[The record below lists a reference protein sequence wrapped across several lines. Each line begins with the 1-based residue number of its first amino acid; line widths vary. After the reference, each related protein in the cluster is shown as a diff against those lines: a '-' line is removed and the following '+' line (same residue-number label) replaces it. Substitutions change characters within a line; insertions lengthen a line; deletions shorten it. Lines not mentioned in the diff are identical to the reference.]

1 MCKEQRETKRKR
13 VGQAIRE
20 LWQWSKTRHLSIFGI
35 CILSMIGTCGSLVIA
50 AATRGLIDS
59 AVGRDGRQFLFNA
72 ILISGAVLTIRLCG
86 LISGLLSAKTG
97 AELLRDLRTMVLR
110 RLLHKQYA
118 ELDGFHSGELVNRMF
133 SDVGIVRNGI
143 MEAVPAIV
151 SMAVGFAGAAV
162 LLIRMDWRFILLML
176 AGGLLGL
183 ILIAAFHKPM
193 TSRHKAA
200 QESEGRLHAALQ
212 ELLENLR
219 LVKASGTEKRMEGRT
234 EDRQQAFLAAQLRKG
249 RFSVSMNNSIS
260 LVFQLS
266 WLFCMLWGCYGIYCG
281 RLTYGMLAAILQL
294 LGQIQGPFS
303 KAAGVADQLYG
314 TISSAERLKELL
326 DLPEEEPVPADDSV
340 PDREFR
346 EIRLCG
352 VDFSYRRR
360 AEPVLKQVNLTIRAG
375 EFAAVTGASGSG
387 KSTLFQL
394 LLGIYQPVGGELKF
408 CFADGKEMAVSRSTR
423 GLFAYVPQGNTLFS
437 GTLRENLTM
446 FTDSASDEEILQAA
460 RLACLD
466 RFLAELSDGLDTV
479 IGERGIGLSEGQA
492 QRVAV
497 ARALLSRAPILLL
510 DECTSALDEKTET
523 ELLRNIASLRGKTC
537 LIVTHRRA
545 ALEICNSRIH
555 IGAGKV
561 EKIGGFV
568 HNRGWT
574 SPLKAQNAAH
584 RF

>member
-219 LVKASGTEKRMEGRT
+219 LVKASGSEKRMEGRT

-352 VDFSYRRR
+352 VDFSYGRR

-561 EKIGGFV
+561 EKI
-568 HNRGWT
+568 
-574 SPLKAQNAAH
+574 AI
-584 RF
+584 

>member
-1 MCKEQRETKRKR
+1 MCKEHRETKRKR

-176 AGGLLGL
+176 AGGL

-561 EKIGGFV
+561 EKI
-568 HNRGWT
+568 
-574 SPLKAQNAAH
+574 AI
-584 RF
+584 

>member
-118 ELDGFHSGELVNRMF
+118 GLDGFHSGELVNRMF

-219 LVKASGTEKRMEGRT
+219 LVKASGSEKRMEGRT

-352 VDFSYRRR
+352 VDFSYGRR

-408 CFADGKEMAVSRSTR
+408 CFADGKEMAVSRSAR

-561 EKIGGFV
+561 EKI
-568 HNRGWT
+568 
-574 SPLKAQNAAH
+574 AI
-584 RF
+584 

>member
-352 VDFSYRRR
+352 VDFSYGRR

-423 GLFAYVPQGNTLFS
+423 GLVAYVPQGNTLFS

-561 EKIGGFV
+561 EKI
-568 HNRGWT
+568 
-574 SPLKAQNAAH
+574 AI
-584 RF
+584 

>member
-118 ELDGFHSGELVNRMF
+118 GLDGFHSGELVNRMF

-219 LVKASGTEKRMEGRT
+219 LVKASGSEKRMEGRT

-352 VDFSYRRR
+352 VDFSYGRR

-561 EKIGGFV
+561 EKI
-568 HNRGWT
+568 
-574 SPLKAQNAAH
+574 AI
-584 RF
+584 

>member
-13 VGQAIRE
+13 AGQAIRE

-561 EKIGGFV
+561 EKI
-568 HNRGWT
+568 
-574 SPLKAQNAAH
+574 AI
-584 RF
+584 

>member
-151 SMAVGFAGAAV
+151 SMSVGFAGAAV

-352 VDFSYRRR
+352 VDFSYGRR

-523 ELLRNIASLRGKTC
+523 ELLRNIASMRGKTC

-561 EKIGGFV
+561 
-568 HNRGWT
+568 
-574 SPLKAQNAAH
+574 
-584 RF
+584 

>member
-118 ELDGFHSGELVNRMF
+118 GLDGFHSGELVNRMF

-219 LVKASGTEKRMEGRT
+219 LVKASGSEKRMEGRT

-352 VDFSYRRR
+352 VDFSYGRR

-375 EFAAVTGASGSG
+375 ELAAVTGASGSG

-561 EKIGGFV
+561 EKI
-568 HNRGWT
+568 
-574 SPLKAQNAAH
+574 AI
-584 RF
+584 

>member
-326 DLPEEEPVPADDSV
+326 DLPEEVPVPADDSV

-352 VDFSYRRR
+352 VDFSYGRR

-561 EKIGGFV
+561 EKI
-568 HNRGWT
+568 
-574 SPLKAQNAAH
+574 AI
-584 RF
+584 

>member
-352 VDFSYRRR
+352 VDFSYGRR

-466 RFLAELSDGLDTV
+466 RFFAELSDGLDTV

-561 EKIGGFV
+561 EKI
-568 HNRGWT
+568 
-574 SPLKAQNAAH
+574 AI
-584 RF
+584 

>member
-387 KSTLFQL
+387 KRTLFQL

-561 EKIGGFV
+561 EKI
-568 HNRGWT
+568 
-574 SPLKAQNAAH
+574 AI
-584 RF
+584 

>member
-352 VDFSYRRR
+352 VDFSYGRR

-446 FTDSASDEEILQAA
+446 FTDSASDEEILQAS

-561 EKIGGFV
+561 EKI
-568 HNRGWT
+568 
-574 SPLKAQNAAH
+574 AI
-584 RF
+584 

>member
-249 RFSVSMNNSIS
+249 CFSVSMNNSIS

-352 VDFSYRRR
+352 VDFSYGRR

-394 LLGIYQPVGGELKF
+394 LLGIYQPAGGELKF

-561 EKIGGFV
+561 EKI
-568 HNRGWT
+568 
-574 SPLKAQNAAH
+574 AI
-584 RF
+584 

>member
-97 AELLRDLRTMVLR
+97 AELLRALRTMVLR

-352 VDFSYRRR
+352 VDFSYGRR

-574 SPLKAQNAAH
+574 SPPEGPKCCS
-584 RF
+584 

>member
-326 DLPEEEPVPADDSV
+326 DLPEEEAVPADDSV

-561 EKIGGFV
+561 EKI
-568 HNRGWT
+568 
-574 SPLKAQNAAH
+574 AI
-584 RF
+584 

>member
-118 ELDGFHSGELVNRMF
+118 GLDGFHSGELVNRMF

-352 VDFSYRRR
+352 VDFSYGRR
-360 AEPVLKQVNLTIRAG
+360 AEPVLKQVNLTISAG

-561 EKIGGFV
+561 EKI
-568 HNRGWT
+568 
-574 SPLKAQNAAH
+574 AI
-584 RF
+584 

>member
-352 VDFSYRRR
+352 VDFSYGRR

-375 EFAAVTGASGSG
+375 EFAAVTGAAGSG

-446 FTDSASDEEILQAA
+446 FTDPASDEEILQAA

-510 DECTSALDEKTET
+510 DECTSALAEKTET

-561 EKIGGFV
+561 EKI
-568 HNRGWT
+568 
-574 SPLKAQNAAH
+574 AI
-584 RF
+584 

>member
-59 AVGRDGRQFLFNA
+59 AVGRDGMQFLFNA

-352 VDFSYRRR
+352 VDFSYGRR

-561 EKIGGFV
+561 EKI
-568 HNRGWT
+568 
-574 SPLKAQNAAH
+574 AI
-584 RF
+584 

>member
-118 ELDGFHSGELVNRMF
+118 GLDGFHSGELVNRMF

-183 ILIAAFHKPM
+183 ILIAAFHQSM

-219 LVKASGTEKRMEGRT
+219 LVKASGSEKRMEGRT

-249 RFSVSMNNSIS
+249 CFSVSMNNSIS

-352 VDFSYRRR
+352 VDFSYGRR

-394 LLGIYQPVGGELKF
+394 LLGIYQPAGGELKF

-561 EKIGGFV
+561 EKI
-568 HNRGWT
+568 
-574 SPLKAQNAAH
+574 AI
-584 RF
+584 

>member
-133 SDVGIVRNGI
+133 SDVGIVRSGI
-143 MEAVPAIV
+143 MGAVPAIV

-394 LLGIYQPVGGELKF
+394 LLGIYQPVGGGLKF

-423 GLFAYVPQGNTLFS
+423 GLFAYVPQGHTLFS

-561 EKIGGFV
+561 EKI
-568 HNRGWT
+568 
-574 SPLKAQNAAH
+574 AI
-584 RF
+584 

>member
-219 LVKASGTEKRMEGRT
+219 LVKASGSEKRMEGRT

-561 EKIGGFV
+561 EKI
-568 HNRGWT
+568 
-574 SPLKAQNAAH
+574 AI
-584 RF
+584 

>member
-352 VDFSYRRR
+352 VDFSYGRR

-545 ALEICNSRIH
+545 ALEICNSWIH

-561 EKIGGFV
+561 EKI
-568 HNRGWT
+568 
-574 SPLKAQNAAH
+574 AI
-584 RF
+584 

>member
-352 VDFSYRRR
+352 VDFSYGRR

-479 IGERGIGLSEGQA
+479 IGERGIGLAEGQA

-561 EKIGGFV
+561 EKI
-568 HNRGWT
+568 
-574 SPLKAQNAAH
+574 AI
-584 RF
+584 

>member
-394 LLGIYQPVGGELKF
+394 LLGIYQPVVGELKF

-460 RLACLD
+460 RLACLY

-561 EKIGGFV
+561 EKI
-568 HNRGWT
+568 
-574 SPLKAQNAAH
+574 AI
-584 RF
+584 

>member
-118 ELDGFHSGELVNRMF
+118 GLDGFHSGELVNRMF

-219 LVKASGTEKRMEGRT
+219 LVKASGSEKRMEGRT

-249 RFSVSMNNSIS
+249 CFSVSMNNSIS

-352 VDFSYRRR
+352 VDFSYGRR

-574 SPLKAQNAAH
+574 SPPEGPKCCS
-584 RF
+584 

>member
-394 LLGIYQPVGGELKF
+394 LLGIYQPAGGELKF

-460 RLACLD
+460 RLACLY

-561 EKIGGFV
+561 EKI
-568 HNRGWT
+568 
-574 SPLKAQNAAH
+574 AI
-584 RF
+584 

>member
-352 VDFSYRRR
+352 VDFSYGRR

-561 EKIGGFV
+561 EKI
-568 HNRGWT
+568 
-574 SPLKAQNAAH
+574 AI
-584 RF
+584 

>member
-118 ELDGFHSGELVNRMF
+118 GLDGFHSGELVNRMF

-219 LVKASGTEKRMEGRT
+219 LVKASGSEKRMEGRT

-561 EKIGGFV
+561 EKI
-568 HNRGWT
+568 
-574 SPLKAQNAAH
+574 AI
-584 RF
+584 

>member
-561 EKIGGFV
+561 EKIAICHV
-568 HNRGWT
+568 IRC
-574 SPLKAQNAAH
+574 
-584 RF
+584 

>member
-13 VGQAIRE
+13 AGQAIRE

-118 ELDGFHSGELVNRMF
+118 GLDGFHSGELVNRMF

-352 VDFSYRRR
+352 VDFSYGRR

-574 SPLKAQNAAH
+574 SPPEGPKCCS
-584 RF
+584 

>member
-219 LVKASGTEKRMEGRT
+219 LVKASGSEKRMEGRT

-249 RFSVSMNNSIS
+249 CFSVSMNNSIS

-352 VDFSYRRR
+352 VDFSYGRR

-561 EKIGGFV
+561 EKMAI
-568 HNRGWT
+568 
-574 SPLKAQNAAH
+574 
-584 RF
+584 

>member
-545 ALEICNSRIH
+545 ALEICNSWIH

-561 EKIGGFV
+561 EKI
-568 HNRGWT
+568 
-574 SPLKAQNAAH
+574 AI
-584 RF
+584 

>member
-59 AVGRDGRQFLFNA
+59 AVGRDGRQFLFTA

-561 EKIGGFV
+561 EKI
-568 HNRGWT
+568 
-574 SPLKAQNAAH
+574 AI
-584 RF
+584 

>member
-118 ELDGFHSGELVNRMF
+118 GLDGFHSGELVNRMF

-219 LVKASGTEKRMEGRT
+219 LVKASGSEKRMEGRT

-352 VDFSYRRR
+352 VDFSYGRR

-394 LLGIYQPVGGELKF
+394 LLGIYQPAGGELKF

-574 SPLKAQNAAH
+574 SPPEGPKCCS
-584 RF
+584 

>member
-35 CILSMIGTCGSLVIA
+35 CILSMIGTCGSLMIA

-97 AELLRDLRTMVLR
+97 AELLRDLRTMVLK

-352 VDFSYRRR
+352 VDFSYGRR

-561 EKIGGFV
+561 EKI
-568 HNRGWT
+568 
-574 SPLKAQNAAH
+574 AI
-584 RF
+584 

>member
-423 GLFAYVPQGNTLFS
+423 GLVAYVPQGNTLFS

-561 EKIGGFV
+561 EKI
-568 HNRGWT
+568 
-574 SPLKAQNAAH
+574 AI
-584 RF
+584 